1 MTLFSSYQ
9 FQGQGR
15 VNQLG
20 GVFINGRPLPNHI
33 RLRIIELAAAGV
45 RPCVISR
52 QLRVSHGCVS
62 KILNRY
68 QETGSIKP
76 GIVGGNKP
84 RVEEVQDVEKKIQ
97 EYKLINPDLFSWE
110 IRSRLVE
117 EGLCSEGQ
125 TTASSVP
132 QFSKS
137 GTSSPQSVGEST
149 LVGSDESDVET
160 EPGLTIK
167 RKQRKARTSFTSSQ
181 LDLLES
187 YFQRTQYPDV
197 YTREEIGQ
205 KTGMSESRIQVWFS
219 NRRARLRK
227 QVGGGASSL
236 LTTPPTTVS
245 LGNAPSA
252 YPDCTTPSLYSA
264 YYNYNYSPLMNMYQD
279 YSQQYFMSQHHHH
292 QQQQQ
297 QQHLQELNH
306 QLAYPFTE
314 SKSACLSSFMPGLGT
329 EVKATGLG
337 GPSSY

>member
-1 MTLFSSYQ
+1 MSLYSTYP

-33 RLRIIELAAAGV
+33 RLKIIELAAAGV

-76 GIVGGNKP
+76 GIIGGSKP
-84 RVEEVQDVEKKIQ
+84 KVATPDVERKIQ
-97 EYKLINPDLFSWE
+97 EYQLVNPGIFSWE
-110 IRSRLVE
+110 IRTRLVE
-117 EGLCSEGQ
+117 EGLCTEETVPSV
-125 TTASSVP
+125 SSISRFLRGEDATDGSP
-132 QFSKS
+132 
-137 GTSSPQSVGEST
+137 SPQSMGEG
-149 LVGSDESDVET
+149 LLGGSDESDVET

-167 RKQRKARTSFTSSQ
+167 RKQRRARTTFTSSQ
-181 LDLLES
+181 LDLLEE

-236 LTTPPTTVS
+236 LTTPPTTAMS
-245 LGNAPSA
+245 LGSAPSA
-252 YPDCTTPSLYSA
+252 YPDCTAPSLYSA

-297 QQHLQELNH
+297 HQQESPHPL
-306 QLAYPFTE
+306 YPFTD
-314 SKSACLSSFMPGLGT
+314 SKYLMGQLTSGRA
-329 EVKATGLG
+329 
-337 GPSSY
+337 

>member
-1 MTLFSSYQ
+1 M
-9 FQGQGR
+9 
-15 VNQLG
+15 
-20 GVFINGRPLPNHI
+20 
-33 RLRIIELAAAGV
+33 

-84 RVEEVQDVEKKIQ
+84 RVEEVQEKKIQ
-97 EYKLINPDLFSWE
+97 EYQLINPDLFSWE

-137 GTSSPQSVGEST
+137 GTSSPQSTGEST

-205 KTGMSESRIQVWFS
+205 KTGMSESRIHVWFS

-236 LTTPPTTVS
+236 LTTPPTTAMS
-245 LGNAPSA
+245 LGSAPS
-252 YPDCTTPSLYSA
+252 T
-264 YYNYNYSPLMNMYQD
+264 
-279 YSQQYFMSQHHHH
+279 
-292 QQQQQ
+292 
-297 QQHLQELNH
+297 
-306 QLAYPFTE
+306 
-314 SKSACLSSFMPGLGT
+314 
-329 EVKATGLG
+329 
-337 GPSSY
+337 